1 MLMVSN
7 SLIKRHR
14 LLQTGLNNNLLP
26 MRNVP
31 HWLRQTQTKS
41 ERMKN
46 IFYANAAQ
54 KQAGV
59 AKFISD
65 KTNIKPKLFRRDKIT
80 SY

>member
-1 MLMVSN
+1 LE
-7 SLIKRHR
+7 K
-14 LLQTGLNNNLLP
+14 T
-26 MRNVP
+26 
-31 HWLRQTQTKS
+31 TKT
-41 ERMKN
+41 ETKGQKF